1 MKGLIVETLD
11 FTDVISKYF
20 EEDEAYLHLQNF
32 LLENPNAGDVIA
44 GSGGIRKARW
54 SDTRRKKG
62 KRSGLRI
69 IYLYLP
75 EFERILLIDVYDK
88 SEQDDLSARDR
99 KAFKELV
106 DGYRA
111 QIKEKIG
118 GRGRS

>member
-88 SEQDDLSARDR
+88 SEQDDLSAQDR